1 METHKMKLMLTCKQA
16 SQIISQSLDN
26 PLSRSDRMK
35 LKFHLFICNACT
47 RFNQQLHLIK
57 TVVQRMKH
65 ETENDD
71 TIQLTVEAKARIN
84 QAIDSNHH

>member
-1 METHKMKLMLTCKQA
+1 MKLMLTCKQA

-26 PLSRSDRMK
+26 PLSRSDRIK

-57 TVVQRMKH
+57 TAVKRMKL
-65 ETENDD
+65 ETENDT

-84 QAIDSNHH
+84 QAIDSKQH

>member
-1 METHKMKLMLTCKQA
+1 MLTCKQA

-26 PLSRSDRMK
+26 PLSRSDRIK

-57 TVVQRMKH
+57 TAVKRMKL
-65 ETENDD
+65 ETENDT

-84 QAIDSNHH
+84 QAIESKQH

>member
-1 METHKMKLMLTCKQA
+1 MKLMLTCKQA

-57 TVVQRMKH
+57 TAVQRMKL
-65 ETENDD
+65 ETENDT